1 MIDSKKRY
9 HIIVVC
15 DWKRNYHYR
24 RVFKPMPETEG
35 NELSV
40 DELKD
45 VSGGGMGLDRL
56 GSNKIKG
63 DGGLGGLGNRTDSV
77 VGKSRRSVAEWRTIK
92 EELRTLAENLL
103 RQRKGLG

>member
-24 RVFKPMPETEG
+24 RVFKPMPEAEG

-45 VSGGGMGLDRL
+45 VSGGL
-56 GSNKIKG
+56 KG
-63 DGGLGGLGNRTDSV
+63 DHIMQHQLKGDDRGTYGVCNGGNRV
-77 VGKSRRSVAEWRTIK
+77 V
-92 EELRTLAENLL
+92 EELGDGDIEL
-103 RQRKGLG
+103 RMGGGCSEGYRGE